1 MSDNFAVAATPQ
13 AHNADIE
20 YFVRRGMTKGYQ
32 LMSVVTPIVYT
43 VFATTRYGRAHMNVN
58 RLLRATWMGGSLG
71 ESSYSASSRETSCL
85 CRHHGRWCIRVRSV
99 GILKPRESSDP
110 EVPHCIRRESQVPLM
125 ILRRYVTLSSLPDGF
140 HSSRRPLN
148 HRRDPVC
155 GDHSSAVLEAGQQHQ
170 P

>member
-43 VFATTRYGRAHMNVN
+43 VFATTRYGRAHLNVN

-71 ESSYSASSRETSCL
+71 ESSCSSSSRETSCL
-85 CRHHGRWCIRVRSV
+85 YRHRRRWCIRVRSV
-99 GILKPRESSDP
+99 RVLKPRES
-110 EVPHCIRRESQVPLM
+110 
-125 ILRRYVTLSSLPDGF
+125 
-140 HSSRRPLN
+140 
-148 HRRDPVC
+148 
-155 GDHSSAVLEAGQQHQ
+155 
-170 P
+170 